1 MNPCPEGKIRNP
13 ETGRCVDRNGAIGRQ
28 IIERARA
35 QQAAQAQAQVVQPQ
49 AANAA
54 PCPAGMIRNPETGRC
69 VKRNGAIGRQIIA
82 RARAQQA
89 AQPPQAAQQPPP
101 RPQPPQP
108 RPQPPQPRSQ
118 PQGVNLNLS
127 LFYETCQYRF
137 EESKTKTVLND
148 TIKKKIV
155 KYLLD
160 PIVYLPLNIIISLV
174 DFYDSEPMV
183 GYDERN
189 ISFYGMIYNPR
200 HVSLL
205 TNPDLYEKKYIDAQ
219 LLISQWLAWYYQHT
233 FKEAKELIEKL
244 RNNLA
249 KIQRYLPN
257 VYKPNLY
264 ADLFEDFFVN
274 DKPVGRIEKD
284 AKYREL
290 NFVLHVGDADVYSN
304 RIVDKMMTGLRNF
317 NLLHEWIDARLAE
330 NDKDSLD
337 NAKDKCKL
345 GKAGAG
351 WMCGDGMFDSIP
363 VLLAEAEASIKW
375 ERKANRDDEIVYNFQ
390 SIATALL
397 AKSGMTKDHFPSGH
411 NGRLFIDYLRDL
423 IWANKTFRT
432 NFGYNDKDRLVRM
445 LNTPDSLL
453 RNYYD
458 TDVVE
463 VVFDSLKDH

>member
-1 MNPCPEGKIRNP
+1 MNPCPPGKIRNP
-13 ETGRCVDRNGAIGRQ
+13 ETGRCVDRNGEIGRR

-35 QQAAQAQAQVVQPQ
+35 QQAAQPQAAQVVQPQ
-49 AANAA
+49 VANAD

-69 VKRNGAIGRQIIA
+69 VKRDGAIGRQIIA
-82 RARAQQA
+82 RAREQQE
-89 AQPPQAAQQPPP
+89 AQQPQAVQ
-101 RPQPPQP
+101 PQPQPQP
-108 RPQPPQPRSQ
+108 QVVANIQD
-118 PQGVNLNLS
+118 VNLS

-137 EESKTKTVLND
+137 EESRTKTVLND

-160 PIVYLPLNIIISLV
+160 PIVYLPLNIITALV
-174 DFYDSEPMV
+174 DFYDTEPMV

-200 HVSLL
+200 HISLL
-205 TNPDLYEKKYIDAQ
+205 TNRDLYGKKYIDAQ

-233 FKEAKELIEKL
+233 LKEAKELIEKL

-249 KIQRYLPN
+249 KIRRYLPN

-274 DKPVGRIEKD
+274 DKSVRRIETD

-330 NDKDSLD
+330 NDEDSLD

-397 AKSGMTKDHFPSGH
+397 SKSGMTKAHFPNGY
-411 NGRLFIDYLRDL
+411 NGRGFLDYLMNL
-423 IWANKTFRT
+423 VWANKTFRT
-432 NFGYNDKDRLVRM
+432 NFGYNDRERLIRM
-445 LNTPDSLL
+445 FDTPNGLL

-463 VVFDSLKDH
+463 VVFDSLNDH